1 MAGIELA
8 FLNVINLP
16 NLSVECV
23 WEVDF
28 YTTWKFYSIGPI
40 FVLAGLSA
48 LFVLLYR
55 QLTRLGANK
64 RQLGRF
70 KDRCAQLSFWMIYI
84 LYPATTRACFQMIN
98 CRE

>member
-1 MAGIELA
+1 MSGVELA

-16 NLSVECV
+16 AFSVECV

-28 YTTWKFYSIGPI
+28 YTTWKFYALGPI
-40 FVLAGLSA
+40 VLLAGLSA
-48 LFVLLYR
+48 LFVLFFHRLR
-55 QLTRLGANK
+55 SLGANK

-70 KDRCAQLSFWMIYI
+70 KDRCVQLSFWMIYI